1 MPRTYAQALEYLY
14 GFVDYGSL
22 RSYRYSP
29 EVFDLERVVELLDRL
44 GNPQTAFRCFH
55 IAGTKGKGSVSAF
68 LASAL
73 REAGHKVGF
82 YSSPHLVEFTERI
95 RINGAPIEAD
105 TLGALVDQI
114 EPVVAQVPGLT
125 MYEVVTALAFVHFAQ
140 VGVDV
145 AVIEVGLG
153 GRLDATNVIV
163 PVVSVITSLSYDHM
177 HLLGERLSDIA
188 GEKAG
193 IIKPGVPVV
202 LAPQQHEA
210 ENVVERVAEERGAPI
225 IRVGKDWLFAP
236 GAHGLKGQTLYI
248 WSAAE
253 QEQMD
258 IFVESSG
265 GEEWVPP
272 RYTIPLLGYHQVV
285 NCAVAYAALQVG
297 RQQGI
302 SIPEQAIQRGF
313 ARTSW
318 LGRFQVLSQDPTV
331 ILDAAHNRDSALKLR
346 ISLDDYFPGKAVTV
360 VFGASSD
367 KDITGMFD
375 ELLPRVARLIV
386 TQADNPR
393 AAEVEELARLAH
405 GHGTRVETVVPVRQ
419 ALEHALRIQRPD
431 EVLLVTG
438 SLFVVGEALRFWE
451 ESGRPVLPLSVEVAS

>member
-1 MPRTYAQALEYLY
+1 MPRTYAQALDYLY

-29 EVFDLERVVELLDRL
+29 EVFDLARVVELLDRL
-44 GNPQTAFRCFH
+44 GNPQTAFRSFH

-68 LASAL
+68 LASSL
-73 REAGHKVGF
+73 GEAGHKVGF

-105 TLGALVDQI
+105 ALGALVDQI
-114 EPVVAQVPGLT
+114 EPVVAQVPDLT

-210 ENVVERVAEERGAPI
+210 ENVVERFAEERGAPI

-236 GAHGLKGQTLYI
+236 GVHGLKGQTLYI

-297 RQQGI
+297 RQEGI

-313 ARTSW
+313 AKTSW

-438 SLFVVGEALRFWE
+438 SLFVVGEALKFWE
-451 ESGRPVLPLSVEVAS
+451 ESGRPVLAFSAEVAS